1 MGLNDTAWETLFV
14 RHNILDEI
22 SKVGLFRITAD
33 QIKAE
38 REPRL
43 MTKFDHRVNLPSIFR
58 DNNLAILPVTR
69 GDYVISRFSAYHDFE
84 RCALECQRVNLPLG
98 IQSLLPQYIVSEAI
112 ALNCANACG
121 ILEDFLEDENL
132 VPTVS
137 GRMSSGEFRFNI
149 STGGSQQA
157 VDVRNSQ
164 IEIDAA
170 YEGRSCLAL
179 FEAKRD
185 ISNDFL
191 VRQLYYPYRAWC
203 DRVTKKI
210 KPVFLVF
217 SNGVFYLYEYEFTDP
232 QNYNSLSLVKQKNYI
247 LSPEITLADIQD
259 IVENTPICSEAEVAF
274 PQADSM
280 KRIVNLMEML
290 SERDMTKQDITNR
303 YIFRER
309 QTNYY
314 TTAGHYLGFIEKGER
329 RSDGFVY
336 FSLSDAGHRVMKMPY
351 RERQIAIATA
361 ILRHRAFNETLKTHL
376 QCGEMPNINMIVQI
390 MQNCGVYN
398 VGSPETFK
406 RRASTIRGWI
416 EWILGLIEGE

>member
-1 MGLNDTAWETLFV
+1 MGLNDTAWETLFI
-14 RHNILDEI
+14 RYNILDEI
-22 SKVGLFRITAD
+22 SKAGLFRITAD

-84 RCALECQRVNLPLG
+84 RCALECQRVNFPLG

-170 YEGRSCLAL
+170 
-179 FEAKRD
+179 
-185 ISNDFL
+185 
-191 VRQLYYPYRAWC
+191 
-203 DRVTKKI
+203 
-210 KPVFLVF
+210 
-217 SNGVFYLYEYEFTDP
+217 
-232 QNYNSLSLVKQKNYI
+232 
-247 LSPEITLADIQD
+247 
-259 IVENTPICSEAEVAF
+259 
-274 PQADSM
+274 
-280 KRIVNLMEML
+280 
-290 SERDMTKQDITNR
+290 
-303 YIFRER
+303 
-309 QTNYY
+309 
-314 TTAGHYLGFIEKGER
+314 
-329 RSDGFVY
+329 
-336 FSLSDAGHRVMKMPY
+336 
-351 RERQIAIATA
+351 
-361 ILRHRAFNETLKTHL
+361 
-376 QCGEMPNINMIVQI
+376 
-390 MQNCGVYN
+390 
-398 VGSPETFK
+398 
-406 RRASTIRGWI
+406 
-416 EWILGLIEGE
+416 

>member
-1 MGLNDTAWETLFV
+1 MGLNDTAWETLFA

-22 SKVGLFRITAD
+22 TKAGMFRITAD
-33 QIKAE
+33 QIKVE

-43 MTKFDHRVNLPSIFR
+43 MTKFDHRVNLPSIFK
-58 DNNLAILPVTR
+58 DNDLAILPVTR
-69 GDYVISRFSAYHDFE
+69 GDYIISKFSAYHDFE
-84 RCALECQRVNLPLG
+84 RSALECQRVNLPLD

-149 STGGSQQA
+149 STGRNQQA

-217 SNGVFYLYEYEFTDP
+217 SNGVFYLYQYEFTDP
-232 QNYNSLSLVKQKNYI
+232 QNYNSLSLVKQ
-247 LSPEITLADIQD
+247 
-259 IVENTPICSEAEVAF
+259 
-274 PQADSM
+274 
-280 KRIVNLMEML
+280 
-290 SERDMTKQDITNR
+290 
-303 YIFRER
+303 
-309 QTNYY
+309 
-314 TTAGHYLGFIEKGER
+314 LG
-329 RSDGFVY
+329 
-336 FSLSDAGHRVMKMPY
+336 
-351 RERQIAIATA
+351 
-361 ILRHRAFNETLKTHL
+361 
-376 QCGEMPNINMIVQI
+376 C
-390 MQNCGVYN
+390 C
-398 VGSPETFK
+398 
-406 RRASTIRGWI
+406 
-416 EWILGLIEGE
+416 